1 MERNLATG
9 DEQQISQRGQDFN
22 LRSAEQAQRDLSGG
36 DNARQTGSARETGS
50 VRQSITEARRDR
62 SGQTRQQQPSAQEM
76 VPEYSES
83 ADDIRQSGVS
93 HGSTQT
99 TTYQSAEAPGAPGAS
114 PSYEGSQ
121 PDASRPPEQYFQ
133 HEARSGAVQEAQHI
147 SRRDATY
154 HQTGTVNKRLAEDP
168 AQPSEQSLYNELRET
183 ASADKPDES
192 LPVSDSRNADSHLKP
207 GKTTPSE
214 RAGHLH
220 YDNARQ
226 TTSGAKPK
234 QRGTKYQRQFS
245 EDAVNSEAGASVP
258 TTPKSAPAPDRTVPT
273 DSSNSGSRTKTTERA
288 ERLHFNES
296 KPPPSGSKLK
306 QRGTKYQQRFSEDA
320 VNTEA
325 GASAPKNTPAPDR
338 TVPTDSSD
346 SGSRTK
352 TTERAERLR
361 FNESNPPPSGSK
373 PKQRGTK
380 YQQRLSKDAVNTE
393 AGASAPKNTP
403 APDRT
408 VPTDSS
414 DSGSKTKPTERAG
427 RLRFDESKPPPSGSK
442 PKQRGTKYQRRF
454 SEGTDGEASSQSEDS
469 KPDSQH
475 SADSRNDSRAGGD
488 GGRSSGSEPSSKKSK
503 LEFAGDELPPDKRL
517 EKTQYKAEKSAA
529 KLEKAK
535 EKLPTKRKMRLIK
548 EFDAETGKPKRR
560 LHFEKEVKT
569 QSQHLKGPLP
579 LRPVK
584 AGANAGIGYVHK
596 KIHQVEH
603 ENVGVEA
610 AHKGALVVEGTLRK
624 GWRLHKTRP
633 YRRVAKLQRKA
644 TKRAIKLSY
653 QQALHDNPKLKSNLL
668 SRMMQKRKIKQQYA
682 KAAREAKRAGKA
694 AQKAGSFTA
703 KLARAVTGFIRRHP
717 VVFGIIALLLLLMM
731 LIMGFF
737 SSCSNMAAGGLSSIL
752 ASSYLAEDED
762 IDNAELFYTELET
775 DLQIQINNAE
785 STYGGYDEYRYNVD
799 DISHNP
805 FELMAFLTSV
815 YQDFTYSEI
824 QAVLQEIFNEQYQLT
839 FVEEIEVRYRTE
851 TYYDPETGESY
862 DVEVPYNW
870 YILNINLT
878 ARSFTD
884 VIAARMD
891 SSQREVYS
899 LLMTTKGNR
908 QYLANPFDFNW
919 LSYISSYYGWRI
931 HPITGEKN
939 YHKGIDIAVAS
950 GTEIMAGH
958 DGTVTFAGN
967 SGDYGLV
974 VVLDD
979 GKGLVSK
986 YAHCSELLVSAGQE
1000 VKQGDVIAKVG
1011 NTGNSTG
1018 PHLHLE
1024 IIKDGQYL
1032 NPAYFADTGDDG
1044 SGSILPGQPGGVEFP
1059 DYPGEPMGDGAFAAL
1074 MEEAQKHLGKPYV
1087 FGASGPNSFDCSG
1100 FVCYVLNNSGVASV
1114 GRTTAQG
1121 LYNMS
1126 TPVSAA
1132 DAQPGDLIFFHSTY
1146 STSDTV
1152 THIGIYIGNG
1162 MMIHAGNPVQYASID
1177 STYWQN
1183 HFYAFGRIS

>member
-9 DEQQISQRGQDFN
+9 DEQQISQRDLDFN
-22 LRSAEQAQRDLSGG
+22 LRSADQAQRDLSGG
-36 DNARQTGSARETGS
+36 DNARQTGS

-62 SGQTRQQQPSAQEM
+62 SGQTRQQQPSVQET

-121 PDASRPPEQYFQ
+121 PDASRPPEQPLQ
-133 HEARSGAVQEAQHI
+133 HEARPAAVQGAQHI
-147 SRRDATY
+147 SRRDTTY
-154 HQTGTVNKRLAEDP
+154 HQTSPANKRLAEDP
-168 AQPSEQSLYNELRET
+168 AQPSEQSLYDELRET
-183 ASADKPDES
+183 ASADKPVANES
-192 LPVSDSRNADSHLKP
+192 LPVSDSRNADSRLKTGKKTP
-207 GKTTPSE
+207 GE
-214 RAGHLH
+214 RAGRLH

-273 DSSNSGSRTKTTERA
+273 DSSDSGSGTKTTERA
-288 ERLHFNES
+288 
-296 KPPPSGSKLK
+296 G
-306 QRGTKYQQRFSEDA
+306 
-320 VNTEA
+320 
-325 GASAPKNTPAPDR
+325 
-338 TVPTDSSD
+338 
-346 SGSRTK
+346 
-352 TTERAERLR
+352 RLR
-361 FNESNPPPSGSK
+361 FNESKPPPSGSK

-380 YQQRLSKDAVNTE
+380 YQRQFSEDAVNTE

-442 PKQRGTKYQRRF
+442 SKQSGTKYQRRF
-454 SEGTDGEASSQSEDS
+454 SEGADGEASSQSEDS
-469 KPDSQH
+469 KPDSQR
-475 SADSRNDSRAGGD
+475 SADGRNDSRAGAD
-488 GGRSSGSEPSSKKSK
+488 GGRSSSSEPSSKKSK

-517 EKTQYKAEKSAA
+517 EKTRYKAEKSVA

-535 EKLPTKRKMRLIK
+535 ERLPTKRKMRLNK

-584 AGANAGIGYVHK
+584 AGANAGIDYVHK

-775 DLQIQINNAE
+775 DLQIQINNVE

-824 QAVLQEIFNEQYQLT
+824 QAVLIEIFNEQYQLT

-919 LSYISSYYGWRI
+919 LPYISSYYGWRI